1 MGEQKPADPGK
12 GALDEVGMSQ
22 ALLSSLISVSA
33 RGRGGVHLLLNFGT
47 LLVYLDCSNRL
58 IFPSSLICF
67 PHLGCFL
74 FSICNEKK
82 GEKKE
87 KRKKNNAKG

>member
-33 RGRGGVHLLLNFGT
+33 RGRGADGGEGGGGF
-47 LLVYLDCSNRL
+47 
-58 IFPSSLICF
+58 ISSLI
-67 PHLGCFL
+67 LGPC
-74 FSICNEKK
+74 
-82 GEKKE
+82 
-87 KRKKNNAKG
+87 